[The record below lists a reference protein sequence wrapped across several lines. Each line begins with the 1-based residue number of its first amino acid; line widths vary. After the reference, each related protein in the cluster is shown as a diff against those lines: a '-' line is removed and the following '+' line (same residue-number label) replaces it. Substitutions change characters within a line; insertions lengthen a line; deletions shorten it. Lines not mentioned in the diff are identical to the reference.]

1 MSPSPLRGRV
11 LAVYLF
17 LCAVWG
23 STWLVIRVGVRHLPP
38 LHFAAMRMGL
48 ACAVLT
54 PIAWLRAGDRPTRSE
69 WAAIGW
75 SGALQIG
82 LSYAFVFVAAT
93 KIESGLSALLFGSF
107 PIWVA
112 LFAHRMLPD
121 EPLTRRTAAATILG
135 IAGVAIIE
143 APAAASALR
152 GDTGPLFTGGL
163 LMLASA
169 FVSAYANVLV
179 KKRLGRVAP
188 TMNVWGQTLSG
199 SIVLLT
205 AAALFEPGSVFR
217 WTSTAV
223 WALAYLVIFGTAI
236 TFVGLFWLVP
246 RVPVSVIGSIPL
258 VDTLIA
264 VVLGAIVLGEALPRR
279 VLAGGALILGGVLL
293 AATAPQRR
301 PPARAAQGAGG

>member
-23 STWLVIRVGVRHLPP
+23 STWLVIRIGVRHLPP
-38 LHFAAMRMGL
+38 LHFAALRMGL
-48 ACAVLT
+48 ACVVLT
-54 PIAWLRAGDRPTRSE
+54 PFAWSGARARTRPTRSE
-69 WAAIGW
+69 WAAVGW

-93 KIESGLSALLFGSF
+93 KIESGLSALLFGTF

-112 LFAHRMLPD
+112 LFAHRLLPD
-121 EPLTRRTAAATILG
+121 EPLTPRTVSAIGLG
-135 IAGVAIIE
+135 LAGVAIIE

-179 KKRLGRVAP
+179 KQRLGRVAP

-199 SIVLLT
+199 SIVLIA
-205 AAALFEPGSVFR
+205 AAALLERGSAFR
-217 WTSTAV
+217 WTPTAV

-264 VVLGAIVLGEALPRR
+264 VVLGAIVLGEALPVR
-279 VLAGGALILGGVLL
+279 VFAGGVLIAAGVVL
-293 AATAPQRR
+293 AAGTTRRR
-301 PPARAAQGAGG
+301 PA